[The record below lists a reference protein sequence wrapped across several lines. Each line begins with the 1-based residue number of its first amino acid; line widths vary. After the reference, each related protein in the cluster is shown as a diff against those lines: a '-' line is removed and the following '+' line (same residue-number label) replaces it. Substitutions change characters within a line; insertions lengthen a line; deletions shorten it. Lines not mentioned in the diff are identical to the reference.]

1 MQDRYI
7 SLMQDDQKALAP
19 SPLAD
24 VGQRGPVEHER
35 REQIIAAAGDHF
47 RHYGYEKTTVADLAK
62 AIGLSKAYIYKFF
75 DSKQAIGQAV
85 CFMCLAEIS
94 DAAMAVVK
102 EPRSASER
110 LRRIFKVIADMSGD
124 MFFHDRKIY
133 DLATTSI
140 NEKWGSTYKYKESL
154 LAIVHAVLR
163 DGREAGEFERKTP
176 LDETARAIMLAL
188 DCVAHPAVLLLR
200 LDTLDEDATLMANL
214 VLRSLAP

>member
-1 MQDRYI
+1 MQE
-7 SLMQDDQKALAP
+7 DQKTLG
-19 SPLAD
+19 SPPPAD
-24 VGQRGPVEHER
+24 TGQRGPAEHER
-35 REQIIAAAGDHF
+35 REQIISAAGEHF

-85 CFMCLAEIS
+85 CTMCLAEIS

-102 EPRSASER
+102 EHRPASER
-110 LRRIFKVIADMSGD
+110 LRRVFKVVAQHSGD
-124 MFFHDRKIY
+124 MFFHDRKIH

-140 NEKWGSTYKYKESL
+140 NEKWSSTYKYKENL
-154 LAIVHAVLR
+154 LAIVRAVLR

-188 DCVAHPAVLLLR
+188 DCVTHPAVLVVR
-200 LDTLDEDATLMANL
+200 LDTLDEDAMLMANL

>member
-1 MQDRYI
+1 MQE
-7 SLMQDDQKALAP
+7 DQKTLR
-19 SPLAD
+19 SPPPAD
-24 VGQRGPVEHER
+24 AGQRGPAEHER
-35 REQIIAAAGDHF
+35 REQIISAAGKHF

-85 CFMCLAEIS
+85 CTMCLAEIS
-94 DAAMAVVK
+94 DAAMAVVN
-102 EPRSASER
+102 ERRPASER
-110 LRRIFKVIADMSGD
+110 LRRVFKVVAQHSGD
-124 MFFHDRKIY
+124 MFFHDRKIH

-140 NEKWGSTYKYKESL
+140 NEKWSSTYKYKENL
-154 LAIVHAVLR
+154 LAIVRAVLR

-188 DCVAHPAVLLLR
+188 DCVTHPAVLVVR
-200 LDTLDEDATLMANL
+200 LDTLDEDAMLMANL